1 MTEYHTFSLVFFF
14 ERRSID
20 LNHPDFSALVMVESS
35 LRASGEILGLFSED
49 VLFNRGLALGVD
61 NRRLVAMSGIWN
73 ENIHAFVKHLHI
85 QR

>member
-1 MTEYHTFSLVFFF
+1 
-14 ERRSID
+14 
-20 LNHPDFSALVMVESS
+20 MVESS